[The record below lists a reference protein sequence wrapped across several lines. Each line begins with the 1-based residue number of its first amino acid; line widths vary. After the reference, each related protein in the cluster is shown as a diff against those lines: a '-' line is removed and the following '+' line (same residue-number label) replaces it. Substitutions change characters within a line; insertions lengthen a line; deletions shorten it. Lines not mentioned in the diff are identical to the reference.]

1 MQQTDLDHIF
11 LRSGIGS
18 EIRTKLFWTCWDSGV
33 ILPGNGLLAGGSVAS
48 MILKEAWGGH
58 FPIKDIDV
66 FVPVSEIPAILPN
79 TPQRLSEMYLDA
91 DADDEYKCLYKISKN
106 GYQVLLSEMHGKL
119 NKIAVRMLGNIN
131 TTEAAHRAIISGFDL
146 NACQVGI
153 SLETDQLIFTEAF
166 REFVSTGQL
175 KITNLA
181 TPFHSAIRLA
191 KKTKELG
198 CYCDVN
204 TELIL
209 LKSYVDAVYSLNCY
223 NKNGYM
229 FPRFFGNEAYL
240 TYMKHKQLI
249 EKYCHVFQ
257 GSNQL
262 KLPAMTPRIN
272 YYSMEINVSSVFKD
286 IRLYFLG
293 AGLPINSVSMI
304 EVYDHLFRPT
314 TRSTVRSRFAK
325 AIIRGKYTAISAL
338 QNKHFTKCDFHSKH
352 LNILEQF
359 AEKHYPLYCY
369 LNKFGSNI
377 TEMLRNIRTI
387 KRAVNNFG
395 LFIIGL
401 LEDKNN
407 PLLQEARSITDEL
420 IEQLI
425 NQYRNSAS
433 SNLLVDPIDLSGFDK
448 KHLVAEL
455 CSANQLRVEGIREK
469 HCVGGY
475 VDPVRK
481 GDCRI
486 FHLDTGNIASTLLI
500 RRNGSIGE
508 HRTRGN
514 KLPPVE
520 HVNLAAELASYIKGL
535 DLEDLGCF
543 Y

>member
-1 MQQTDLDHIF
+1 MQRTDLDHIF

-33 ILPGNGLLAGGSVAS
+33 FLPGTGLLAGGSVAS
-48 MILKEAWGGH
+48 MILNEAWGGN

-66 FVPVSEIPAILPN
+66 FEPVAEIPTILPKM
-79 TPQRLSEMYLDA
+79 PQRLTEMILA
-91 DADDEYKCLYKISKN
+91 EDADDEYKCLYKICKN
-106 GYQVLLSEMHGKL
+106 GYQVLRSEMRGKL

-131 TTEAAHRAIISGFDL
+131 TTEAAHQAIISGFDL

-153 SLETDQLIFTEAF
+153 SLETDQLIFTEDF

-191 KKTKELG
+191 KKTEELG

-209 LKSYVDAVYSLNCY
+209 LKSYVDAVYSLNCF
-223 NKNGYM
+223 NKDGFL

-240 TYMKHKQLI
+240 TYMTHKQLI
-249 EKYCHVFQ
+249 EKNCYVFQ

-262 KLPAMTPRIN
+262 KLPKMTSRIK
-272 YYSMEINVSSVFKD
+272 YYSMEINVPSVFKD
-286 IRLYFLG
+286 IRPYFLG

-325 AIIRGKYTAISAL
+325 AIIRGKYTAFSAL
-338 QNKHFTKCDFHSKH
+338 QNKRFTKCDFHSKH

-359 AEKHYPLYCY
+359 AENHYPLYCY
-369 LNKFGSNI
+369 LNKFGLNV
-377 TEMLRNIRTI
+377 TEMLDNIRTI
-387 KRAVNNFG
+387 KRAVNKYG
-395 LFIIGL
+395 LFVIGL
-401 LEDKNN
+401 IEDKNN

-448 KHLVAEL
+448 KHLVVEL

-475 VDPVRK
+475 VDPVRN

-486 FHLDTGNIASTLLI
+486 FHLETRNVISTLQI
-500 RRNGSIGE
+500 RKNFSVGE
-508 HRTRGN
+508 HRIRGN
-514 KLPPVE
+514 KLPPIE
-520 HVNLAAELASYIKGL
+520 HVNLASELTSYIREL
-535 DLEDLGCF
+535 DDDD
-543 Y
+543 